1 MMKPVLLFLVIFL
14 IASYLEA
21 SEPAFTPKDLI
32 NNDQLIFSCETE
44 QPGWGLFQTVLKA
57 DLSQLNDTNNKAV
70 RVLTHFPEQT
80 AYYAGTQELE
90 ILNRFGLFRIKLDG
104 DTGLHRLDAYPSYR
118 QGNSIPKGRILPTAA
133 SPDGQWVLIQEAAD
147 GMRGNLY
154 LYEVL
159 SNRKF
164 LISSD
169 HFLMFQPE
177 FALWSENSDY
187 VVYSR
192 NNRLY
197 YMAVNF
203 TEDAHIPD
211 ESHRDFGKGR
221 LTNLRWA
228 DGDTLYYLSN
238 SLVTLIRPS
247 ELFTRTFYSNPL
259 PAGETVGR
267 IPIGFD
273 PSFDRFWLSPDG
285 RALMLLK
292 GGQNLFLIPL
302 EVDGAENKGTSLS
315 LPYLLLPKKMKLLQ
329 FWWRNNGDTIVLAGG
344 SRHDGSLSLLY
355 QMNAGGEKRFKLQN
369 LIDIRRFVP
378 SPDGTILA
386 VLEDGG
392 VSMRNVDGFEEIK
405 YINHPDPR
413 ELQWVDMDKVLISGG
428 YRIESV
434 LWKSDERHLITISTA
449 DEVGADP
456 AGNIVGISDGRHYQW
471 RDETSTWLEINAETD
486 KNIGTP
492 RLDSKLYRVYEK
504 VLSSS
509 VYANQI
515 MVRSISGFGNRALL
529 NVPEVSQSVP
539 GDFNDDAFQS
549 AFDERVFDHG
559 SRVRQREIALVFN
572 AVDSDEGIG
581 EVLNVLDDY
590 GIRATFFLGGDF
602 IRRNRESTRTL
613 ASTNHE
619 IGSLFYTHM
628 DMADYRYRIN
638 KNFIIRGLG
647 RNEDE
652 YFRVT
657 GKELSTLWHSP
668 WYVVSPP
675 VLDATQSMNY
685 LYVGR
690 DVDPLDWVTFD
701 SPESTRNLYRSSL
714 HLVERILKEVKPGSI
729 VPIRLG
735 KPGNREDYL
744 FNEIEL
750 LINGLLRDG
759 YDIVTAGEL
768 KEHSL

>member
-1 MMKPVLLFLVIFL
+1 MMKPVLLCLVIFL
-14 IASYLEA
+14 IASYLES
-21 SEPAFTPKDLI
+21 SEPIFVPKDLI
-32 NNDQLIFSCETE
+32 NNDQLLFVCEVE

-57 DLSQLNDTNNKAV
+57 NLDQLNDTNNNSV
-70 RVLTHFPEQT
+70 SVLSHFPERT
-80 AYYAGTQELE
+80 AYYAGTKEFE
-90 ILNRFGLFRIKLDG
+90 ILNRFGLFRIKLEG
-104 DTGLHRLDAYPSYR
+104 DMGPHRLDAYPSYR
-118 QGNSIPKGRILPTAA
+118 QGNSIPKGRLLPTAA
-133 SPDGQWVLIQEAAD
+133 SPDGRWVLIQEATD
-147 GMRGNLY
+147 GIRGNLY
-154 LYEVL
+154 LYEIVT
-159 SNRKF
+159 NKRF
-164 LISSD
+164 LISHD
-169 HFLMFQPE
+169 HFLVFNPE

-203 TEDAHIPD
+203 TEDSHIPD
-211 ESHRDFGKGR
+211 ESYRDFGKGR
-221 LTNLRWA
+221 LANLRWA
-228 DGDTLYYLSN
+228 DGDTLYYLSD

-267 IPIGFD
+267 IPISFE
-273 PSFDRFWLSPDG
+273 PSLDRFWASPDG
-285 RALMLLK
+285 RELMLLK
-292 GGQNLFLIPL
+292 GGRALFLIPL
-302 EVDGAENKGTSLS
+302 DVDGEENKEMSLS

-329 FWWRNNGDTIVLAGG
+329 FWWRNNGDITLLAGA
-344 SRHDGSLSLLY
+344 SQHDDSLSLLY
-355 QMNAGGEKRFKLQN
+355 QMDADKEKQFKLQN

-378 SPDGTILA
+378 SPDESILA
-386 VLEDGG
+386 VLEEEG
-392 VSMRNVDGFEEIK
+392 VSMRNVDDFKEIK

-413 ELQWVDMDKVLISGG
+413 DLQWVGMDTVLISGG

-434 LWKSDERHLITISTA
+434 LWEKDERNLITISTA

-456 AGNIVGISDGRHYQW
+456 AGNIVVISDGRYYQW
-471 RDETSTWLEINAETD
+471 RDETSTWLEVGTGIN
-486 KNIGTP
+486 ISTP
-492 RLDSKLYRVYEK
+492 RLDSKSYRVYEK
-504 VLSSS
+504 TLSSS

-515 MVRSISGFGNRALL
+515 MVRSIRGFGNRALL
-529 NVPEVSQSVP
+529 NVPEVSQAAP
-539 GDFNDDAFQS
+539 LDFDDDIFHS

-559 SRVRQREIALVFN
+559 ARTRQREIALVFN
-572 AVDSDEGIG
+572 AVDSDEGIKN
-581 EVLNVLDDY
+581 VLNVLDDY

-602 IRRNRESTRTL
+602 IRRNHESTRVL

-628 DMADYRYRIN
+628 DMADYRYRID
-638 KNFIIRGLG
+638 KNFVIRGLG

-652 YFRVT
+652 YFKVT
-657 GKELSTLWHSP
+657 GKELATLWHSP
-668 WYVVSPP
+668 WYVISPP

-685 LYVGR
+685 LYAGR

-701 SPESTRNLYRSSL
+701 SPESTRKLYRPSL
-714 HLVERILKEVKPGSI
+714 QLVERILKEVQPGSI
-729 VPIRLG
+729 IPIRLG

-759 YDIVTAGEL
+759 YDIVTIGEL